1 MESLS
6 RLSPFADFFW
16 SMMVYVSLGNF
27 VSHFSS
33 YGMLWHAMAAEMHSK
48 QQPEGF
54 LPCTS
59 LTMLCYLFAPE
70 DPRPYPE

>member
-16 SMMVYVSLGNF
+16 SMMVYVSLGKF

-33 YGMLWHAMAAEMHSK
+33 YGMLWHAMACY
-48 QQPEGF
+48 G
-54 LPCTS
+54 
-59 LTMLCYLFAPE
+59 MLWHAMAAAVT
-70 DPRPYPE
+70 R